1 MYYYYRELAETDV
14 PTPVRT
20 AASQGMRAAMN
31 ALGMQE
37 APRIK
42 WFVPCNAIEWRL
54 AGSHERY
61 RQPEQ
66 IFGIANPF
74 TGLSLNAMPRS
85 SVGIFGTAAH
95 ETRHM
100 FDFQNGYTPKLKA
113 FANDANTDKAEHE
126 ARAFVA
132 RLLARRFFPAIP
144 PLPVM
149 TFGNMKDR
157 RRLARRMAN

>member
-1 MYYYYRELAETDV
+1 MYYYYREVNETDV
-14 PTPVRT
+14 PAPVKT
-20 AASQGMRAAMN
+20 AARQGMRAAMS

-54 AGSHERY
+54 SGGSERY

-66 IFGIANPF
+66 IYGIANPF

-85 SVGIFGTAAH
+85 AVGIFGTTAH

-100 FDFQNGYTPKLKA
+100 FDFQHGHTPKLKA
-113 FANDANTDKAEHE
+113 FANEANTDTAERE
-126 ARAFVA
+126 ARAFVV
-132 RLLARRFFPAIP
+132 RLLARRLFPALP

-157 RRLARRMAN
+157 RRLARRMGN